1 MAVLDSMVLSKQI
14 TLRNTVNIEDLKIEN
29 PTPVAGL
36 EHIIKLVEEREPFKV
51 IMDIYG
57 QCVIGNLLDVLY
69 WAERELE
76 ILNGVFG
83 ITPKRPATG
92 CFSGLNEL
100 YTDSEWA
107 VIRLF
112 TSETKVSNSTEW
124 LKVAKEQLDE
134 IKKAQKII
142 GSANAFVSALKTFL
156 NNVK

>member
-1 MAVLDSMVLSKQI
+1 MAVLDSIVLSKQI
-14 TLRNTVNIEDLKIEN
+14 TLRNNVNIEDLKIEN

-36 EHIIKLVEEREPFKV
+36 EHIIKLVEERDPFEV
-51 IMDIYG
+51 CMDLYG
-57 QCVIGNLLDVLY
+57 GCIIGNLLDDCY

-83 ITPKRPATG
+83 ITPKRPTTG
-92 CFSGLNEL
+92 CFSDLNEL

-112 TSETKVSNSTEW
+112 TSETEVSNSTEW

-134 IKKAQKII
+134 IKETQKFI
-142 GSANAFVSALKTFL
+142 GTNTFASASKTFL
-156 NNVK
+156 KDAK